1 MSKPSSSPVI
11 VPMGPELTMPALLWS
26 TEGNEALLE
35 RDHNKIPPDYQVPDH
50 QVPDLYS
57 SRSFSSPMQ
66 NTDLRLL
73 PPAEWLCL
81 TFSIIWLGPA
91 CLEVPTGPGTI
102 GRWDLAVL
110 RQPQGPSV

>member
-1 MSKPSSSPVI
+1 MSKPSSGPVI
-11 VPMGPELTMPALLWS
+11 VPTGPELTMPALLWS

-35 RDHNKIPPDYQVPDH
+35 PDHNKIPPIKF
-50 QVPDLYS
+50 LTIEFLTICS

-66 NTDLRLL
+66 NADRLLL

-91 CLEVPTGPGTI
+91 CLEVPTGPGTV

-110 RQPQGPSV
+110 REPQGPSV